1 MDMTDTGE
9 SDAKIIA
16 VPVNDKRWEDVK
28 TLSDVNKHS
37 LKEFTHF
44 WETYKEL
51 KKGEKGTVTIN
62 GIHDKATAIENIAE
76 SIKLYDEKYK
86 K

>member
-1 MDMTDTGE
+1 
-9 SDAKIIA
+9 
-16 VPVNDKRWEDVK
+16 
-28 TLSDVNKHS
+28 LSDINKHS

-62 GIHDKATAIENIAE
+62 GIHDKKTALANIAE
-76 SIKLYDEKYK
+76 SIEIYEKKYSK
-86 K
+86 